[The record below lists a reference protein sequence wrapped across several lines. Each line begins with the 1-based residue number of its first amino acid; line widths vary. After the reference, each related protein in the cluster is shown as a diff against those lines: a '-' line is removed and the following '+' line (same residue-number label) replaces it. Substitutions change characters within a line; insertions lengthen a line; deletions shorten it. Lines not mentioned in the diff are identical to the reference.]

1 MPAAPPGELH
11 AAGDIAEVNGI
22 GSGGVV
28 GGFFE
33 PEFEIGTGN
42 EVCVDVA
49 TDLGGEGAEVWE
61 G

>member
-1 MPAAPPGELH
+1 LR

-22 GSGGVV
+22 GSRGVV

-33 PEFEIGTGN
+33 PEFEIGTGD
-42 EVCVDVA
+42 EVCIDVA